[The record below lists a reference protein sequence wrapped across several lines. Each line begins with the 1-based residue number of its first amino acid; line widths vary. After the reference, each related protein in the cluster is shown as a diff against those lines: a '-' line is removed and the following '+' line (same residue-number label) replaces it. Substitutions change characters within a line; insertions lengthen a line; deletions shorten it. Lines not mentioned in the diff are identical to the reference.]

1 MRFRHISILF
11 FVSMTYI
18 PMANAQQAANPLPA
32 ASPSQPITLSPDQTS
47 TAGEPLASFQAI
59 NASIDSVLMQYEQLT
74 GKVLIKDSNLGA
86 NVLPITISVPRPVPK
101 SELVRII
108 EASLLLNNI
117 VLVPAQEPNTV
128 KVININTGKNP
139 RSEGVRLFEGLESLP
154 DGEQVVSY
162 YMPFEYISA
171 SEALTVFQTHILP
184 RAYTS
189 FVPINSAQAILIT
202 ESTTVIRQLIALKE
216 LIDIPP
222 VKVVSEF
229 VPLVRADAERVA
241 KTINELLDFQRKARS
256 GGGPT
261 PGVPAV
267 QNAPAPQAAPGA
279 GSTAD
284 AGLLSSQVEV
294 IADTRTNR
302 ILLVGHPDTIPYFT
316 TLIKQFDAAVAI
328 AAPLEYHLRYV
339 AAGEV
344 LPVLQDVLT
353 EEPTE
358 QGQGVSGNQQQQQ
371 PSQQRSVNL
380 GSSSSSNNNSNA
392 YSPVTGTAG
401 SVGAGEDLLQEPNE
415 LLGPQAV
422 IVGRSRIISD
432 AKDNKILVIGPPEA
446 VRKVQTILDRLDRR
460 PQQVYL
466 STVIGQLQLTKDF
479 QFGVD
484 FTQTFK
490 KLSEH
495 SGFAS
500 ANLNSQGIVNSN
512 GQVVAIPSSLNTA
525 TTLPGLSGLT
535 IYGQLGDAVS
545 YFVRALD
552 SRSDFKIL
560 ARPAVYTANNKRA
573 VISSGERVPVPQ
585 STLSN
590 LTTGTTGGIINN
602 SSSTAV
608 AATVGYEDV
617 ELRLEVIPLI
627 NSNNE
632 VTLKI
637 AQINDTLGN
646 NVNISGNQVPI
657 VNSQR
662 LTTTVTVPSGCT
674 IVLGGLIKD
683 QITKDANGIPYLMD
697 IPYLGNLFKY
707 TTNDRERDE
716 LLVFIQ
722 PTVVNDDVQTL
733 RASLKEEQRTKVGAD
748 TYKLAH
754 PGEPAEAAAPTPSK
768 KPRGYTKEY

>member
-1 MRFRHISILF
+1 MRTRHLSIFLIG
-11 FVSMTYI
+11 SLTCI
-18 PMANAQQAANPLPA
+18 WMANAQQAANPSQALPG
-32 ASPSQPITLSPDQTS
+32 SPSQTS
-47 TAGEPLASFQAI
+47 TGDEALGSFQAI
-59 NASIDSVLMQYEQLT
+59 NASIDTVLMQYEQLT

-86 NVLPITISVPRPVPK
+86 NVLPISISVPQPVPK
-101 SELVRII
+101 SELIRLI

-117 VLVPAQEPNTV
+117 VIVPAQEPNTV

-139 RSEGVRLFEGLESLP
+139 RSEGVRLFTGVESLP
-154 DGEQVVSY
+154 EGEQVVSY
-162 YMPFEYISA
+162 YMPFKYILA

-189 FVPINSAQAILIT
+189 FVPINSAQALLIT
-202 ESTTVIRQLIALKE
+202 ESTTVIRQLIALQE

-222 VKVVSEF
+222 IKTVSEF
-229 VPLVRADAERVA
+229 VTLVRADAERVA
-241 KTINELLDFQRKARS
+241 DTINKLLDYQRKGRDSA
-256 GGGPT
+256 
-261 PGVPAV
+261 PGAPAG
-267 QNAPAPQAAPGA
+267 QGAPAPQPGS
-279 GSTAD
+279 GSGASSD
-284 AGLLSSQVEV
+284 AGHLSSQVQV

-302 ILLVGHPDTIPYFT
+302 ILVVGHPDALPYFT
-316 TLIKQFDAAVAI
+316 TLIKQFDAAVGVVE
-328 AAPLEYHLRYV
+328 PLEYHLRYA

-344 LPVLQDVLT
+344 LPVLQDLLSEDQT
-353 EEPTE
+353 ENQGQAAGANQNQ
-358 QGQGVSGNQQQQQ
+358 QGQG
-371 PSQQRSVNL
+371 QRRTANL
-380 GSSSSSNNNSNA
+380 NGSNSSSNNNSNA
-392 YSPVTGTAG
+392 YNSVSGSAG
-401 SVGAGEDLLQEPNE
+401 SVGAGEDLLQEPND
-415 LLGPQAV
+415 LLGPQSV

-432 AKDNKILVIGPPEA
+432 AKDNKILVIGPPES

-466 STVIGQLQLTKDF
+466 STVIAQLQLTKDL
-479 QFGVD
+479 QFGID
-484 FTQTFK
+484 FVQTFK
-490 KLSEH
+490 KISGT

-500 ANLNSQGIVNSN
+500 GNLNAAGIVNGN
-512 GQVVAIPSSLNTA
+512 GQVVSNPRDITTVAGFPS
-525 TTLPGLSGLT
+525 LSGLT
-535 IYGQLGDAVS
+535 IYGAIGDAVS
-545 YFVRALD
+545 VFVRALD
-552 SRSDFKIL
+552 SRSNFKIL

-573 VISSGERVPVPQ
+573 VISSGERVPVPE

-662 LTTTVTVPSGCT
+662 LTTTVTIPSGAT
-674 IVLGGLIKD
+674 VVLGGLIKD
-683 QITKDANGIPYLMD
+683 QITKDVNGIPYLMD
-697 IPYLGNLFKY
+697 IPYLGYAFKFK
-707 TTNDRERDE
+707 TDMRERDE

-722 PTVVNDDVQTL
+722 PTVVNDDVQTV
-733 RASLKEEQRTKVGAD
+733 RASLKEEHRSKVGAD
-748 TYKLAH
+748 AYKLAH
-754 PGEPAEAAAPTPSK
+754 PDDEPQATPTPPSK
-768 KPRGYTKEY
+768 RKSYSKDY